1 MTFDELLLR
10 DDPKFYLYDFIKLCL
25 AGNDDKVRIDTEI
38 IDSDGRID
46 LDRSLEDVRVIDDS
60 LVPYYEYQIIGIY
73 TTNNFVIM
81 LKEVNNGNMG

>member
-46 LDRSLEDVRVIDDS
+46 LDRSLEDVRVIDDA

-73 TTNNFVIM
+73 TTNNFIIM
-81 LKEVNNGNMG
+81 LKEG

>member
-81 LKEVNNGNMG
+81 LKEG

>member
-25 AGNDDKVRIDTEI
+25 TGNDDKVSIDTEV
-38 IDSDGRID
+38 IDSDDRID
-46 LDRSLEDVRVIDDS
+46 LDRSLEDVRVIDDA

-73 TTNNFVIM
+73 TTNNFIIM
-81 LKEVNNGNMG
+81 LKEG

>member
-25 AGNDDKVRIDTEI
+25 AGNDDKVSIDTEI

-46 LDRSLEDVRVIDDS
+46 LDRSLEDVRVIDDA
-60 LVPYYEYQIIGIY
+60 LLPYYEYQIIGIY
-73 TTNNFVIM
+73 TTNNFVVM
-81 LKEVNNGNMG
+81 LKEG